1 MGGSIEAELTALDRH
16 ITELRVE
23 YERFFTGDTKLPPI
37 AERRRLESFLRRLS
51 NQEVDKAAE
60 RFRLQ
65 SVQSRYH
72 ALAELWDKRLK
83 AREEG
88 RPWGGVPSPVAA
100 AAAPKA
106 PAAAT
111 IAGGGDAQVSGAV
124 RVKGRVDFTPLF
136 EKYRAARVAL
146 GEDVSKL
153 SYSRFEEL
161 VKKQADEIRQRTGA
175 TRLSFEVRTQDG
187 RVRLIGR
194 PAAPKGPS

>member
-1 MGGSIEAELTALDRH
+1 MGGSIEAELTALERH

-23 YERFFTGDTKLPPI
+23 YERFFTGDAKLPPI

-88 RPWGGVPSPVAA
+88 RPWGGVPSPVAPA
-100 AAAPKA
+100 PPKA
-106 PAAAT
+106 AT
-111 IAGGGDAQVSGAV
+111 GASSAGGGDVQVSGAV
-124 RVKGRVDFTPLF
+124 KVKGRVDFTPLF

-161 VKKQADEIRQRTGA
+161 VKKQADEIRHRTGA